1 MSSSQNSSFSSD
13 AITSSAVAPLNDV
26 VCQVNVVL
34 GSSTLSVRECLRL
47 RRNSI
52 IRLAETA
59 GEDMQVVVNGIAI
72 AAGEVVI
79 IDDSTAIRLTDI
91 LPPPSSEA
99 PE

>member
-1 MSSSQNSSFSSD
+1 MSSSQNSSSSSEV
-13 AITSSAVAPLNDV
+13 ITPALVAPLNDV

-34 GSSTLSVRECLRL
+34 GTSTLSVRECLRL

-52 IRLAETA
+52 VRLAQTA
-59 GEDMQVVVNGIAI
+59 GEDMHVVVNGIAL

>member
-13 AITSSAVAPLNDV
+13 AITPSAVAPLNDV

-59 GEDMQVVVNGIAI
+59 GEDMQVVVNGISI

>member
-13 AITSSAVAPLNDV
+13 EITQALVAALNDV
-26 VCQVNVVL
+26 VCQVDVVL
-34 GSSTLSVRECLRL
+34 GSSTLTVRECLRL

-59 GEDMQVVVNGIAI
+59 GEDMHVVVNGIAI

-79 IDDSTAIRLTDI
+79 VDDNTAIRLTDI
-91 LPPPSSEA
+91 LPPPSSES

>member
-1 MSSSQNSSFSSD
+1 MSSSQNSSSSSE
-13 AITSSAVAPLNDV
+13 AITPALIAPLNDV
-26 VCQVNVVL
+26 VCQVNVIL

-52 IRLAETA
+52 IRLAQTA
-59 GEDMQVVVNGIAI
+59 GEDMQVLVNGIAL

>member
-13 AITSSAVAPLNDV
+13 AITPALVAALNDV
-26 VCQVNVVL
+26 VCQVDVVL

-59 GEDMQVVVNGIAI
+59 GEDMHVVVNGIAI

-91 LPPPSSEA
+91 LPPPSSES